1 LNSIPAAERL
11 ICALPLD
18 LEAARSVAHTHR
30 AKINDVVLTVVSGG
44 TRELLLARSEPT
56 AGVELTA
63 LVPATLRAEQAAGQ
77 LGNAVGMYLIR
88 LPVGEPTALGRLLR
102 IAALTQA
109 ARVEQHPRYL
119 SDLLGIGAAIGVARP
134 FLARQRMANIFVTD
148 VPGPPVPCY
157 FLGAKIEEA
166 MPLIGPAGNVTLMFA
181 ALSYGQRLTILL
193 TASAAAYP
201 DINMLVAGMRRSWE
215 DLIRRPAMMA
225 TSAFPGQEEIGV
237 TPP

>member
-1 LNSIPAAERL
+1 MNAVPGENRI

-18 LEAARSVAHTHR
+18 LEAARTVAHAHR

-44 TRELLLARSEPT
+44 LRELLRARGEPT
-56 AGVELTA
+56 AGMELTA

-77 LGNAVGMYLIR
+77 LGNAVGMYLIP

-102 IAALTQA
+102 IAAVTQA
-109 ARVEQHPRYL
+109 ARAEQHPRYL

-157 FLGAKIEEA
+157 FLGARIEEA

-181 ALSYGQRLTILL
+181 ALSYGERLTILV
-193 TASAAAYP
+193 TASASAYP
-201 DINMLVAGMRRSWE
+201 DIDVLMAGMRRSWE
-215 DLIRRPAMMA
+215 DLSGRPATMA
-225 TSAFPGQEEIGV
+225 TPAVSGRRRSG
-237 TPP
+237 